1 MSIWITTLLQESSPA
16 DPEMTGASWIFMG
29 LAWLFVICL
38 AVWCF
43 WRVLGGGRKQP

>member
-1 MSIWITTLLQESSPA
+1 MSPWITLPLFVE
-16 DPEMTGASWIFMG
+16 DDLPEMTGASWLFMG